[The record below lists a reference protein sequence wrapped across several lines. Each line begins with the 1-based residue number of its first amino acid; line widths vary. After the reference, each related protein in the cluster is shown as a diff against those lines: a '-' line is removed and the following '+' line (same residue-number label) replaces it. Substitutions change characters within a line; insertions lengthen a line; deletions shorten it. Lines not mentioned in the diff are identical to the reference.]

1 MLNLLKGKE
10 EKISQTLA
18 TLAEESAR
26 GTPILVEGKK
36 DVATLRELGIE
47 GKIICAK
54 TGGKSLL
61 EVVSAIEKAKTTEV
75 ILLLDFDRRGK
86 QITNRIRHNLERAK
100 IKVRLE
106 FWLAILASG
115 GKDMQCIE
123 GLKAYLENLRA
134 KTGTQS

>member
-1 MLNLLKGKE
+1 LLNLLKGKE

-86 QITNRIRHNLERAK
+86 QITNRIRHSLERAK

-123 GLKAYLENLRA
+123 SLKAYLENLRA
-134 KTGTQS
+134 KTGTQF

>member
-86 QITNRIRHNLERAK
+86 QITNRIRHSLERAK

-123 GLKAYLENLRA
+123 SLKAYLENLRA
-134 KTGTQS
+134 KTGTQF

>member
-61 EVVSAIEKAKTTEV
+61 EVVTEIEKAKTTEV

-86 QITNRIRHNLERAK
+86 QITNRIRHSLERAK

-123 GLKAYLENLRA
+123 SLKAYLENLRA
-134 KTGTQS
+134 KTGTQF